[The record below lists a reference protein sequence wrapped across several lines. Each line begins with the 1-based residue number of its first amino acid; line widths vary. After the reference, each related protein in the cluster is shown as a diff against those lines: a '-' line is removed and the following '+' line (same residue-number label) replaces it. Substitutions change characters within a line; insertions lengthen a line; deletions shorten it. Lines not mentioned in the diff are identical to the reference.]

1 MMWMYCSTL
10 KNMQLEIEPKLPK
23 DISEMLIV
31 HISTSEQVLEESIL
45 FTRLKSTCQEWQDW
59 QSD

>member
-1 MMWMYCSTL
+1 
-10 KNMQLEIEPKLPK
+10 MQLEIEPKLPK

-45 FTRLKSTCQEWQDW
+45 FTRPKSTCQEWQDW